1 MNIWLVDTGP
11 LVAYLDS
18 SEVEHDLVG
27 DVLDDFNGVLTTT
40 AAVVTEVMHFIRR
53 TRFGATALSEF
64 ISQSGMRVYGLCE
77 PADIR
82 DAAVL
87 MQRYADTPM
96 DFADATLVL
105 LADRLATSD
114 ILTLD
119 RRGFNTYRL
128 PDGSSYNL
136 VVDNIP

>member
-18 SEVEHDLVG
+18 SETEHEQVG
-27 DVLDDFNGVLTTT
+27 EVMDGFAGVLATT
-40 AAVVTEVMHFIRR
+40 AAVVTEVMHFVRR
-53 TRFGATALSEF
+53 VRYGAIAVSEF
-64 ISQSGMRVYGLCE
+64 ISQSGMQVHGMCE
-77 PADIR
+77 PADLQ
-82 DAAVL
+82 AASEL
-87 MQRYADTPM
+87 MQRYTDTPM

-105 LADRLATSD
+105 LAKRLAVSN

-128 PDGSSYNL
+128 PDGTPFNL
-136 VVDNIP
+136 VIDNI

>member
-18 SEVEHDLVG
+18 REVEHDQVG
-27 DVLDDFNGVLTTT
+27 EVMDGFTGILATT
-40 AAVVTEVMHFIRR
+40 AAVVTEVMHFVRR
-53 TRFGATALSEF
+53 TRYGAIAVSEF
-64 ISQSGMRVYGLCE
+64 ISQSGMQVHGMCE
-77 PADIR
+77 PPDVQ
-82 DAAVL
+82 AASEL

-105 LADRLATSD
+105 LAERLAVSD
-114 ILTLD
+114 VLTLD

-128 PDGSSYNL
+128 PDGAPFNL
-136 VVDNIP
+136 VIDNV

>member
-1 MNIWLVDTGP
+1 MWLVDTGS

-18 SEVEHDLVG
+18 SEVEHDQAS
-27 DVLDDFNGVLTTT
+27 DALDGFSGVLATT
-40 AAVVTEVMHFIRR
+40 AAVVTEAMHFISSASD
-53 TRFGATALSEF
+53 GALALSEL
-64 ISQSGMRVYGLCE
+64 ISQSGMRVYSICE
-77 PADIR
+77 PADVR
-82 DAAVL
+82 EAAEL

-105 LADRLATSD
+105 LAERLAAPN

-128 PDGSSYNL
+128 PDGTPFNPVLDSL
-136 VVDNIP
+136 

>member
-1 MNIWLVDTGP
+1 MDIWLVDTGP

-18 SEVEHDLVG
+18 SEVEHDRAS
-27 DVLDDFNGVLTTT
+27 DALDSFNGVLATT
-40 AAVVTEVMHFIRR
+40 AAVVTEVMHFIS
-53 TRFGATALSEF
+53 GARDGALAFSEL
-64 ISQSGMRVYGLCE
+64 ISHSGMRVYGMCE
-77 PADIR
+77 PAEVR
-82 DAAVL
+82 DAAAL

-105 LADRLATSD
+105 LAERLATVD

-128 PDGSSYNL
+128 PSGAPFNPILDL
-136 VVDNIP
+136 L

>member
-11 LVAYLDS
+11 LVSYLVVG
-18 SEVEHDLVG
+18 EAEHERVG
-27 DVLDDFNGVLTTT
+27 AAVDIFTGVLVTT
-40 AAVVTEVMHFIRR
+40 AAVVTEAMHFICRIPH
-53 TRFGATALSEF
+53 GSAALSEF

-105 LADRLATSD
+105 LAERLAVSD

-128 PDGSSYNL
+128 PDGTSFNL
-136 VVDNIP
+136 VIDNI

>member
-1 MNIWLVDTGP
+1 MNVWLVDTGP

-18 SEVEHDLVG
+18 REAEHEQVG
-27 DVLDDFNGVLTTT
+27 SVLDGFIGVLATTS
-40 AAVVTEVMHFIRR
+40 AVVTEVMHFVGRVR
-53 TRFGATALSEF
+53 NGAIAFSEL
-64 ISQSGMRVYGLCE
+64 ISRSGMRIHGLCE

-82 DAAVL
+82 DASEL
-87 MQRYADTPM
+87 MHRYADTPM

-105 LADRLATSD
+105 LAERLAATD

-128 PDGSSYNL
+128 PNGSHF
-136 VVDNIP
+136 NIVLESL

>member
-1 MNIWLVDTGP
+1 VNTWLVDTGP

-18 SEVEHDLVG
+18 SEIEHDQVG
-27 DVLDDFNGVLTTT
+27 EIMDGFTGMLATT
-40 AAVVTEVMHFIRR
+40 AAVVTEAMHFVRR
-53 TRFGATALSEF
+53 ARYGAMAVSEF
-64 ISQSGMRVYGLCE
+64 ISQSGMQVHGMCE
-77 PADIR
+77 SADIQ
-82 DAAVL
+82 AATEL

-105 LADRLATSD
+105 LAERLAVPN

-128 PDGSSYNL
+128 PDGTTFYPVLDSL
-136 VVDNIP
+136 